1 MSKTE
6 KIMFGVDLDKAYAEY
21 KKRLPGRVKYVE
33 STLGGTMF
41 DGRTRYDKSYFK
53 AVAAELLN
61 NKGLL
66 EADPAET
73 AKIVVN
79 YQAYGD
85 FTSQQA
91 EALNRHISHIDIN
104 QLPLTKEEYE
114 ILKDH
119 IDPMTGRIKLTTEQ
133 ARTLSPILSRYYNDL
148 KKQGLTAEE
157 AKNEIS
163 WIFFG
168 SK

>member
-6 KIMFGVDLDKAYAEY
+6 KIMFGVDLDRAYAEY
-21 KKRLPGRVKYVE
+21 KKRLPGRIKYVE
-33 STLGGTMF
+33 RTLGGTMF
-41 DGRTRYDKSYFK
+41 DGNARYEKNYFK
-53 AVAAELLN
+53 ALAAELLN

-66 EADPAET
+66 KADPVET
-73 AKIVVN
+73 AKLVVH
-79 YQAYGD
+79 YQSYGD
-85 FTSQQA
+85 FSSQQA
-91 EALNRHISHIDIN
+91 VALKHHLNNMDIN
-104 QLPLTKEEYE
+104 QLPLTQDERNY
-114 ILKDH
+114 LSQH
-119 IDPMTGRIKLTTEQ
+119 LDPMTGRIKLTTEQ
-133 ARTLSPILSRYYNDL
+133 ARTMSPILSRYYEDL

>member
-21 KKRLPGRVKYVE
+21 KKRLPGRLKYVE
-33 STLGGTMF
+33 KTLGGTMF
-41 DGRTRYDKSYFK
+41 DGNKRYDKNYFK
-53 AVAAELLN
+53 ALAAELLN

-66 EADPAET
+66 EANPAET
-73 AKIVVN
+73 AKLVVN

-85 FTSQQA
+85 FSSQQA
-91 EALNRHISHIDIN
+91 DALKHHLGNIDIN
-104 QLPLTKEEYE
+104 QLPLTQEERN
-114 ILKDH
+114 LLSQH
-119 IDPMTGRIKLTTEQ
+119 LDPMTDRIKLTTEQ
-133 ARTLSPILSRYYNDL
+133 ARTLSPILSRYYEDL